1 MQRFNRS
8 RLGLLASLAAASMA
22 GTACETALAPLEV
35 PALSFAVVENSRN
48 EFVFFVSPCNGE
60 AIDGS
65 GIFHLKVSSTV
76 TPSGRVNGTFH
87 INAKGTGVGLTT
99 GAKYEWNDVIQ
110 ESFGFD
116 ADEAPIHDTVTRRF
130 RLIGQGGV
138 PDRRF
143 DVIFHITIN
152 ANGKVTSFKFDVSDT
167 CPDAGPIE

>member
-1 MQRFNRS
+1 MQWFNPSRFR
-8 RLGLLASLAAASMA
+8 LLASLAIASMA
-22 GTACETALAPLEV
+22 GAACETAVAPPEI
-35 PALSFAVVENSRN
+35 PAISPAVVENSRN
-48 EFVFFVSPCNGE
+48 EFVFFIDPCNGE

-87 INAKGTGVGLTT
+87 INAKGTGVGQTT

-116 ADEAPIHDTVTRRF
+116 VDVAPAHDTFTRRF

-143 DVIFHITIN
+143 DLIFHITIN
-152 ANGKVTSFKFDVSDT
+152 ANGEVTSFKFDVSDT